1 MNEVNDSNKKNKELE
16 PNNRERN
23 LKEYNSD
30 DREIEIQNAK
40 SQSKSQQEQQHIH
53 DDDCSCGH

>member
-23 LKEYNSD
+23 LKEYSSD
-30 DREIEIQNAK
+30 DREIEIQNTK
-40 SQSKSQQEQQHIH
+40 SQSKIQQEQQHIH
-53 DDDCSCGH
+53 DDNCDCGH